1 MWKGKSR
8 YRRLEVPSVLL
19 SPLTLARDGMHLA
32 GQSRDTYL
40 GSTVDRKNILG
51 LELLLLQ
58 KPKIN

>member
-1 MWKGKSR
+1 
-8 YRRLEVPSVLL
+8 VLL

-58 KPKIN
+58 KPKSTDLIDQIKRASYDVTM